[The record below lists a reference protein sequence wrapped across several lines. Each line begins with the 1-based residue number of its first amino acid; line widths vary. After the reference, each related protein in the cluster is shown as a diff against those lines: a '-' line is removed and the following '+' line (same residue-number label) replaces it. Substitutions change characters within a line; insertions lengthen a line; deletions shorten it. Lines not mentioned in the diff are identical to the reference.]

1 MLPPTPFLRSSHTLS
16 FPSLPHVVPPYS
28 QLRPPTASLLSGG
41 VSSRL
46 SCWKCC
52 QRMFLCAACQV
63 PGESAWKCSAGGAVG
78 ARENHCSPAAFS
90 NGKTSLRGAEL
101 CVTAEVAPSPF
112 PLPQNFPSLMQR
124 RRGCSTTTENGD
136 VFFNLPP
143 AYLCCLD
150 REV

>member
-1 MLPPTPFLRSSHTLS
+1 MGAVPPCCPPAPFLRCSHTLS
-16 FPSLPHVVPPYS
+16 FPSLPHVVPPCS
-28 QLRPPTASLLSGG
+28 QLRPPAASLLSRG

-63 PGESAWKCSAGGAVG
+63 PGERAWKCSAGEAVG

-90 NGKTSLRGAEL
+90 NGKTSQRGAEL

-124 RRGCSTTTENGD
+124 RRGCSTTTEN
-136 VFFNLPP
+136 
-143 AYLCCLD
+143 
-150 REV
+150 